1 MASRPEVGRDIG
13 SPTRWVERWWAGAAG
28 WRGQLLSL
36 ALAPAEA
43 GFRGVVRLRG
53 AAYDHGLLST
63 TRVAVPVISVG
74 NISVGGAGKT
84 PVARWLVA
92 ELRRLGH
99 APAVLHGGYA
109 LDEPALH
116 RLWHPELPVVVGR
129 DRIVSAR
136 RAIEGGATVLV
147 LDDGFQHRR
156 LGRDLDL
163 VLVAAESWPARRRLL
178 PRGPWR
184 EAARALAR
192 AQAVAVTR
200 KVATAQKASAVLE
213 ELRSYAPRAAVL
225 QLQLR
230 PSGWLHLGANQPA
243 AGACAPAA
251 SDPRAPGPSAAEPAV
266 QGPDGEVLAVTAI
279 ARPELFV
286 GNAREAGA
294 EITGSLFFPDH
305 HDFTTRDVAAIRRAA
320 AGRPLIATAKDLV
333 KLGPLAPDLDLWILE
348 QEVVVEAGGA
358 RLNELLAELGSGP
371 ARKES

>member
-1 MASRPEVGRDIG
+1 MASRLEPGRELG
-13 SPTRWVERWWAGAAG
+13 SPARWVERWWAGEAG

-63 TRVAVPVISVG
+63 SRVAVPVISVG

-129 DRIVSAR
+129 DRIASAR

-163 VLVAAESWPARRRLL
+163 VLVAAESWLARRRLL

-200 KVATAQKASAVLE
+200 KVVTAPAASAVLE
-213 ELRSYAPRAAVL
+213 ELRSYAPRAAAV

-230 PSGWLHLGANQPA
+230 PSGWLHWGASHPA
-243 AGACAPAA
+243 AGL
-251 SDPRAPGPSAAEPAV
+251 SAPGPKVPEPVV
-266 QGPDGEVLAVTAI
+266 QGPEGEVLAVTAI
-279 ARPELFV
+279 ARPDLFV

-294 EITGSLFFPDH
+294 EVSGSLFFPDH
-305 HDFTTRDVAAIRRAA
+305 HDFTAHDVAAIRRAA
-320 AGRPLIATAKDLV
+320 AGRPLITTAKDLV

-348 QEVVVEAGGA
+348 QEVVVEAGAA
-358 RLNELLAELGSGP
+358 RLNELLAELGSP
-371 ARKES
+371 RVARGIMSRQP